1 MPNSLERKIIKA
13 TKWSS
18 VAEFASKVFTPIS
31 TIVLARLLSP
41 ESFGIMVTA
50 TMVVSFAEIFTDAG
64 FQKYLIQHDF
74 FDDDDKYK
82 STTIAFW
89 CNFLLSLFVWGL
101 ICLLNDQIAL
111 FVGCPGYGIVICVA
125 SICIPLAS
133 FSSIQMA
140 LYKRDFD
147 FRTLFFVRIVGLAIP
162 LCVTIPLAFVFRS
175 FWALILGMVLQNVA
189 NAIFLTVKSS
199 WKPNFYFDIGRL
211 KDMLSFSIWSMIEA
225 VSIWLTNYVDIFIVG
240 SLLSSYYLGIYRTS
254 MTTVAQI
261 VGIVTSITTPILF
274 SALSRLQSDKNEF
287 QKLFFKFQKIVGM
300 LVIPL
305 GFGIFLFSDLIVQ
318 ILLGPQWIEAS
329 SFIGLWGLTSSVTVV
344 LSHYSS
350 EVYRAKGKPK
360 VSVLAQFLHIVVL
373 LPVVF
378 IFAKESFQ
386 QLCVARSLIR
396 LELVL
401 VNMVLMLI
409 IVKISPLKMIVNIF
423 PALMSSTF
431 MLGTILLLP
440 ENDNVI
446 MRFVYVFVAIVVYF
460 STLYFFPKE
469 RYLMIELIK
478 NKVFGRVRRFRKNS
492 E

>member
-1 MPNSLERKIIKA
+1 
-13 TKWSS
+13 
-18 VAEFASKVFTPIS
+18 
-31 TIVLARLLSP
+31 
-41 ESFGIMVTA
+41 
-50 TMVVSFAEIFTDAG
+50 
-64 FQKYLIQHDF
+64 
-74 FDDDDKYK
+74 
-82 STTIAFW
+82 
-89 CNFLLSLFVWGL
+89 
-101 ICLLNDQIAL
+101 
-111 FVGCPGYGIVICVA
+111 
-125 SICIPLAS
+125 
-133 FSSIQMA
+133 
-140 LYKRDFD
+140 
-147 FRTLFFVRIVGLAIP
+147 
-162 LCVTIPLAFVFRS
+162 
-175 FWALILGMVLQNVA
+175 
-189 NAIFLTVKSS
+189 
-199 WKPNFYFDIGRL
+199 
-211 KDMLSFSIWSMIEA
+211 MLSFSIWSMIEA